1 MKRGTS
7 KNRRLKSRFLE
18 VPQIL
23 HTKSSGLDK
32 IRLYIPF
39 QKKTN
44 TKAEK
49 SFFQKKQNYFY

>member
-44 TKAEK
+44 KNKK